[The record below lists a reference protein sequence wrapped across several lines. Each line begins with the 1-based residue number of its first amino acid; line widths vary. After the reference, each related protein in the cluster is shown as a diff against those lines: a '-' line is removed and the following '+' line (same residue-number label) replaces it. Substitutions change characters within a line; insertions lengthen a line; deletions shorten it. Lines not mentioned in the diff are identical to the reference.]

1 MKRWVSFIVCSV
13 LFAWQA
19 VAATWYVHAQNGSD
33 SNAGTISAPFATLG
47 KLETVMV
54 SGDDAMLAGTFRESV
69 TFEALDGCTWRQWHG
84 QSEWCIRGDTVVSS
98 WTSVGGGVYST
109 TVTLSGTDTVE
120 SVVVNWDTSINANG
134 LHYGHLTAGTYAS
147 LSADQWGVSGSTLRV
162 RLAGDANPAGFTIAW
177 CRGGTD
183 SGNGFN
189 LNGCSNCVVDDFCA
203 QLWVDSDP
211 NTGYGLRAYGN
222 TDGNVYRINRTDDTG
237 YHAVCVNA
245 YLGTCSNNIIE
256 PSRAGLGRCAGNAS
270 GGIPL
275 TFYTTQANQY
285 GNIGRDLHIVASPF
299 LKRDGTTGTHTGTIG
314 GVYSHTNGV
323 VALDGVTWERIR
335 ITYPYAVGVNSS
347 GVDAGNTTRVA
358 AASEEDWTAYGV
370 KAIECRID
378 GAFAPGLNLNA
389 GMADVR
395 CSYLFA
401 GAATKSQSTGV
412 LYSTASGVARTR
424 LLDACEVM
432 FNLGDSGS
440 TAAVFVRGWTND
452 RWVFLNCS
460 FAEYG
465 SGTNERRFFAP
476 VGSSASIKAKQCI
489 FAYCTSTATFRRF
502 YNGDNYDSTPISN
515 GVESFPPRVFEDCGY
530 YRIVDTVWSTSAS
543 FNTQAEWINASG
555 IDAGGQASTTSP
567 FEEPTFSARL
577 KRSHALW
584 TYRDTGTSGHTAV
597 GINRKLWTGTLGA
610 YQLNSSATATWSAL
624 TASPPAVIGK
634 PSMWVAFYT
643 GATTNPYGIRQDLYD
658 DPEGYLEAKFAKAGA
673 AGIKVVVLHV
683 PWGHDQTH
691 YYKAGSLSDCP
702 GRVRD
707 ALAGN
712 IERWKQ
718 EYNIE
723 FVGVYG
729 GAVWP
734 TAQAGSSPVKPMMY
748 PDWEDWAVASL
759 VESWADIGVGIYVF
773 DAVVNRGND
782 QYGTAGDDVFDTL
795 GGFAKGVSGITPM
808 GEAIAVD
815 DPVTTTEFDADVATR
830 AEFVILEALY
840 QDAVD
845 AGAGSA
851 DYVGVLDGPLPAAR
865 LGFHWLYYASE
876 FTRAAAQ
883 DRVDQG
889 YIVGAWDDLDASD
902 LAWLA
907 VQRPTAMDGP
917 VTTAPRLQ
925 NRSRLGDRARLN

>member
-13 LFAWQA
+13 LFAWQSL
-19 VAATWYVHAQNGSD
+19 AATWYVHAQSGSD
-33 SNAGTISAPFATLG
+33 SNAGTLAAPFGTLT
-47 KLETVMV
+47 KLATVMV
-54 SGDDAMLAGTFRESV
+54 SGDDAVLAGTFRESV
-69 TFEALDGCTWRQWHG
+69 TFTGLEGCAWRQWGG
-84 QSEWCIRGDTVVSS
+84 QSEWCIRGDTVIASNA

-109 TVTLSGTDTVE
+109 TVSLAGTDTVE
-120 SVVVNWDTSINANG
+120 AVVVNWDTSINANG

-147 LSADQWGVSGSTLRV
+147 LSEDQWGVSGSTLRV
-162 RLAGDANPAGFTIAW
+162 RLAGDANPSGFTIAW

-183 SGNGFN
+183 RGNGFN

-203 QLWVDSDP
+203 QLWVDSDA

-256 PSRAGLGRCAGNAS
+256 PSRTGLGRCAGNAS

-299 LKRDGTTGTHTGTIG
+299 LKRDGLTGTHTGTIG
-314 GVYSHTNGV
+314 GVYSHTDGV
-323 VALDGVTWERIR
+323 VALNGVTWERIR

-401 GAATKSQSTGV
+401 GSATKSQSTGV

-465 SGTNERRFFAP
+465 TGTNERRFFAP
-476 VGSSASIKAKQCI
+476 VGSTASVTAKQCI
-489 FAYCTSTATFRRF
+489 FAYTASTATFRRF
-502 YNGDNYDSTPISN
+502 YNGDSGYDNSTVSN
-515 GVESFPPRVFEDCGY
+515 GVESFAPRVFEDCSY
-530 YRIVDTVWSTSAS
+530 VRIVDTVWSSRAD

-555 IDAGGQASTTSP
+555 IDAGGQASTSTP
-567 FEEPTFSARL
+567 FEEPAFSARL

-584 TYRDTGTSGHTAV
+584 TYRDTGTSGHTLV
-597 GINRKLWTGTLGA
+597 GINRKPWTGTLGA
-610 YQLNSSATATWSAL
+610 YQYNSSATVTWSAL
-624 TASPPAVIGK
+624 TEIPAPVRGKPAV
-634 PSMWVAFYT
+634 WVNFVT
-643 GATTNPYGIRQDLYD
+643 GAGTNEYLVRQDLMD
-658 DPEGYLEAKFAKAGA
+658 DPEAYLERVFEDAGA
-673 AGIKVVVLHV
+673 SGLDVMFYV
-683 PWGHDQTH
+683 PWGHNGTH
-691 YYKAGSLSDCP
+691 YYTAQGP
-702 GRVRD
+702 GGMPNQIRD
-707 ALAGN
+707 TLALN
-712 IERWKQ
+712 MDRWRRQ
-718 EYNIE
+718 YNVG
-723 FVGVYG
+723 FVGLYG

-734 TAQAGSSPVKPMMY
+734 SAQATNTPIKPLMR
-748 PDWEDWAVASL
+748 PDWEDWAVADVFDSYL
-759 VESWADIGVGIYVF
+759 NMGFDAYGF
-773 DAVVNRGND
+773 DAVANRGTD
-782 QYGTAGDDVFDTL
+782 QYGGVVADDYNTL
-795 GGFAKGVSGITPM
+795 GGFCYHVCGLTPI
-808 GEAIAVD
+808 GEALEVDHPVNTTDFVHAVAERS
-815 DPVTTTEFDADVATR
+815 EFMIVD
-830 AEFVILEALY
+830 LLY
-840 QDAVD
+840 RNSVPSNFAN
-845 AGAGSA
+845 
-851 DYVGVLDGPLPAAR
+851 VLDGPLPATR
-865 LGFHWLYYASE
+865 RGFHYLYFASE
-876 FTRAAAQ
+876 FTREAAQ
-883 DRVDQG
+883 QRVNQG
-889 YIVGAWDDLDASD
+889 YIVGCWEDVSVADM
-902 LAWLA
+902 AWLA
-907 VQRPTAMDGP
+907 VQRPTALEGP
-917 VTTAPRLQ
+917 VARPPRLQ